1 MRGKTKKVLEHLQ
14 REGSITT
21 LDAFVLYKATRLS
34 SIIYNLRHYGYEIK
48 SLNETNTN
56 ENGETSHYV
65 RYVYEGEILN
75 ER

>member
-34 SIIYNLRHYGYEIK
+34 SIIYNLRHYGYAIK
-48 SLNETNTN
+48 SLNETSTN
-56 ENGETSHYV
+56 QDGETSHYV